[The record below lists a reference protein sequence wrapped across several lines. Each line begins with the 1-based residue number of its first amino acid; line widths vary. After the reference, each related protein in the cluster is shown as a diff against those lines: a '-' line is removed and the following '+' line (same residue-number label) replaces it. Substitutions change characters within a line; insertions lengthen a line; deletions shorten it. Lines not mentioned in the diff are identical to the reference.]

1 MSRLNLSD
9 SSNPAQW
16 AAQTAARRAATP
28 ITRVGQVQ
36 IPRLVNDDIAASVE
50 LPELTIYAPEP
61 MYADRADMIGMTD
74 DHYAGTPRPMTKQTY
89 SISKEPAV
97 VTYPT
102 VQQVQKQNVG
112 GAMPKYGYMQL
123 RKQGGKLTEVWTPFN

>member
-1 MSRLNLSD
+1 MSRLNLQSPF
-9 SSNPAQW
+9 NPTQW
-16 AAQTAARRAATP
+16 AAQVAARGAANP
-28 ITRVGQVQ
+28 ITRGGQSQ
-36 IPRLVNDDIAASVE
+36 TPRLVNDDIAASVE

-61 MYADRADMIGMTD
+61 MYADHADMTGMTD
-74 DHYAGTPRPMTKQTY
+74 DHYAGYPRPMTKQTY

-112 GAMPKYGYMQL
+112 GAMPK
-123 RKQGGKLTEVWTPFN
+123 